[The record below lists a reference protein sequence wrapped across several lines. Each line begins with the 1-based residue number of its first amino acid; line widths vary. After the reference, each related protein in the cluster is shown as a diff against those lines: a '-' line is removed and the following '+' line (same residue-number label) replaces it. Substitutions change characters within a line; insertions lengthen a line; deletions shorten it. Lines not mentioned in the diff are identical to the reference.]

1 MRQWVKVGR
10 VLRYQFGR
18 PAAGEKMN
26 DVIAKPCAVH
36 FVSICYAILSFV
48 ASFAVFNI
56 LEFSLNWFFTLI
68 AFDKNG
74 NAVQKPT
81 RVIFFFW
88 PGKNELNHCKAC
100 VHEMTCFLDHSR
112 LLICCFDSGPWLACL
127 VRMRDDMLLL
137 HIWDNN
143 IYSVYEHH

>member
-1 MRQWVKVGR
+1 MRQWIQVGR

-18 PAAGEKMN
+18 PTAGVKMN

-74 NAVQKPT
+74 NAVQKLT
-81 RVIFFFW
+81 RVIFFF
-88 PGKNELNHCKAC
+88 GRAKTN
-100 VHEMTCFLDHSR
+100 
-112 LLICCFDSGPWLACL
+112 
-127 VRMRDDMLLL
+127 
-137 HIWDNN
+137 
-143 IYSVYEHH
+143 